1 MCDSVMNSSLMQR
14 KGLVGWNRGLRSRDS
29 TISWYRH
36 RKLFGFK
43 SNRQV
48 VDNCFIE
55 PLKCVKQDEL
65 FGVEG
70 NDSITDPNPDPPIY
84 ALRFCPV
91 AGYEN
96 ILGLANE
103 DGKVAL
109 QDINAKEV
117 VTGPLP
123 GFTAHNNAVF
133 DFTWCTTNPNK
144 MLTVSGDQ
152 TARLFDINYKEA
164 FTATLEKTLKGY
176 TRSVKCCEWRP
187 QSGAEVATGDRGNTI
202 LIWDIRSA
210 DSGRPDNAIREAHS
224 DQKSGNLASVTGL
237 LWLDTNSLV
246 SISASG
252 GIIKVWDIRKN
263 YSLYKKKPIAKDEI
277 LYSGTSFSQG
287 YTSIVKCVDSPYFYV
302 SCIDNSI
309 YQYNHL
315 TFNNSPVNIFTGAQI
330 SNYFTKASVSGC
342 GNFLASGSSDN
353 KAYIWNTESCGS
365 YVATLEPQEE
375 PVTCV
380 AWSYSENIL
389 VTCTDDSRHR
399 IWRGSRCED
408 KFEIKG
414 AAHMNKNIKYQPPVL
429 PPSTPTSSGLK
440 RLLRTPGSRDR
451 RQALTGAG
459 GTTPSIK
466 AFLTPKN
473 STLLTPKRQETAD
486 IAITSPVSANLNTQK
501 RKLDLSEC
509 STSSKYVKLDSEVAH
524 SITQL
529 LQTNATNIRISPT
542 SFKPTVIKQSSATPA
557 SSPRK
562 FASPLKNPVSPSPKN
577 FGKITRS
584 PAGVESVR
592 RPLES
597 IFSPTANLPN
607 IVRDGR
613 SPRHVCT
620 KNLSQTTA
628 RSPLHQNNTNWL
640 LKLGQQRKR
649 EDSSKKEASIGET
662 NKKKATSRTTKKSL
676 FKKSTTSSKL
686 KK

>member
-1 MCDSVMNSSLMQR
+1 MCDNVVSRSMMHK
-14 KGLVGWNRGLRSRDS
+14 KGLVGWNRGLSPRDS
-29 TISWYRH
+29 MVSWYRQ

-43 SNRQV
+43 SNIQV
-48 VDNCFIE
+48 VDHCFIE
-55 PLKCVKQDEL
+55 PLKCIQQDEL
-65 FGVEG
+65 FGVE
-70 NDSITDPNPDPPIY
+70 NNESVTDPNPDPPIY

-109 QDINAKEV
+109 QDIHAKEA

-123 GFTAHNNAVF
+123 GFAAHNNAVF
-133 DFTWCTTNPNK
+133 DLAWCNTNANK

-164 FTATLEKTLKGY
+164 CTATLEKTLKGY

-210 DSGRPDNAIREAHS
+210 DSGRPDNAIRQAHS
-224 DQKSGNLASVTGL
+224 DQNGGSLASVTGL

-246 SISASG
+246 SIGASG
-252 GIIKVWDIRKN
+252 GAIKVWDIRKN

-277 LYSGTSFSQG
+277 SYAGTSFSQG
-287 YTSIVKCVDSPYFYV
+287 YTSIVKSVDSPYLYV
-302 SCIDNSI
+302 SCQDNSI
-309 YQYNHL
+309 YQFNSL
-315 TFNNSPVNIFTGAQI
+315 TFNNSPVNVFTGAQI
-330 SNYFTKASVSGC
+330 SNYFIKASVSGC
-342 GNFLASGSSDN
+342 GKYLASGSSDN
-353 KAYIWNTESCGS
+353 KAYIWNTESAGS
-365 YVATLEPQEE
+365 HVATLEPQEE
-375 PVTCV
+375 SVTCV

-399 IWRGSRCED
+399 IWRSSRCED
-408 KFEIKG
+408 KLEIKG
-414 AAHMNKNIKYQPPVL
+414 EAHMNQNISYLPSVL

-440 RLLRTPGSRDR
+440 RVLRTPGSRDSRITPDGRVR
-451 RQALTGAG
+451 RQALTG

-473 STLLTPKRQETAD
+473 SALLTPKRTPTNKTVN
-486 IAITSPVSANLNTQK
+486 TSPLSANLNSQK
-501 RKLDLSEC
+501 RKLDLGEC
-509 STSSKYVKLDSEVAH
+509 STSSKCIKLDTEVAD
-524 SITQL
+524 SINQL
-529 LQTNATNIRISPT
+529 LQTSTTNIRISPT
-542 SFKPTVIKQSSATPA
+542 SFKPTVIIPSSVT

-562 FASPLKNPVSPSPKN
+562 FPSPLKNPVSPSPRKCA
-577 FGKITRS
+577 TMSRS
-584 PAGVESVR
+584 PAGIESVR

-613 SPRHVCT
+613 SPRHVCR
-620 KNLSQTTA
+620 KNLSQASAT
-628 RSPLHQNNTNWL
+628 SPLQQNNTNWL
-640 LKLGQQRKR
+640 LKLGQQRKKR
-649 EDSSKKEASIGET
+649 RIE
-662 NKKKATSRTTKKSL
+662 
-676 FKKSTTSSKL
+676 
-686 KK
+686 